1 MKSDLFRG
9 IFYHPS
15 LKDEDDSLSPNSIV
29 QSEIPLSLDFLDG
42 NEKKQFKKQNVDS
55 DESMRRQST
64 CSTGWSFSNQAV
76 ADRNVP
82 ARTTKDERSFQFSLT
97 KKTWLTSAGNE
108 VTETESSS
116 EQHSYIPEFKNRIHI
131 GLMDQSQ
138 DLGICEPDQKI
149 INPYNSYKIRPRNL
163 E

>member
-42 NEKKQFKKQNVDS
+42 NEKKQFKKQNADS

-82 ARTTKDERSFQFSLT
+82 ARTT
-97 KKTWLTSAGNE
+97 
-108 VTETESSS
+108 
-116 EQHSYIPEFKNRIHI
+116 
-131 GLMDQSQ
+131 
-138 DLGICEPDQKI
+138 
-149 INPYNSYKIRPRNL
+149 
-163 E
+163 